1 MTEGQTPIS
10 SPFNAHSTA
19 YDVVNGLDLTGKTA
33 IVTGGYSGL
42 GLETVRALSG
52 VGASVIVPA
61 RDVAKAAKALAGLE
75 RAEVVAMDLA
85 DPASVEMFASGFLA
99 RNTPLPILINS
110 AGVMAMPLF
119 RDGDGHEG
127 QFATNHLGHFRLVKA
142 LWPALVKARGARVV
156 SVSSRGHQNAGVD
169 FDDIDFQRRSYD
181 RWVAYGQ
188 SKTANVLFAVELD
201 RRGRED
207 GIRAFSLHPGQILT
221 NLARHLTDQDIAG
234 FDALDAN
241 GKPIVDPDRGMKTPQ
256 QGAATIA
263 WAATSPLL
271 ADKGGLYLE
280 DCNIAPVHAGD
291 PGRKG
296 VARYAIDPVAGVQLW
311 ELSDRM

>member
-1 MTEGQTPIS
+1 MPEEQTPIS
-10 SPFNAHSTA
+10 SPFNAHSTG
-19 YDVVNGLDLTGKTA
+19 YDVVDNLDLTGKTA

-42 GLETVRALSG
+42 GLETVRALT
-52 VGASVIVPA
+52 GASATVIVPA
-61 RDVAKAAKALAGLE
+61 RDTE
-75 RAEVVAMDLA
+75 RASLALEGMEGIEVVAMDLT
-85 DPASVEMFASGFLA
+85 DSASIAAFASGFLA
-99 RNTPLPILINS
+99 RNIPLPILINS
-110 AGVMAMPLF
+110 AGVMATPLF

-127 QFATNHLGHFRLVKA
+127 QFATNHLGHFRLVTA

-156 SVSSRGHQNAGVD
+156 SVSSRGHQIAGVD
-169 FDDIDFQRRSYD
+169 FDDIDYRRRPYD

-201 RRGRED
+201 RRGKED

-221 NLARHLTDQDIAG
+221 NLARHLSDEDIAG
-234 FDALDAN
+234 FDALDAD
-241 GKPIVDPDRGMKTPQ
+241 GKPIVDPDRGMKTPE
-256 QGAATIA
+256 QGAATSV

-271 ADKGGLYLE
+271 AGKGGLYLE

-296 VARYAIDPVAGVQLW
+296 VAPYAMDPAAAARLW
-311 ELSDRM
+311 EMSDGM